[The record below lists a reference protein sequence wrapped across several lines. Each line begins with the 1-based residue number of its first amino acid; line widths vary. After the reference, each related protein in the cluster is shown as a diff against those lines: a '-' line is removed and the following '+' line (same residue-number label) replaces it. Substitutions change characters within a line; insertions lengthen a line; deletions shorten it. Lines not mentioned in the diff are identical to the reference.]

1 MPIQLI
7 SLGSAPDDG
16 TGTSLHAGGAIIN
29 ENFLLL
35 RDMISGVISGFDLQ
49 GGWDASTNTPALESG
64 VGTTG
69 HAYMVT
75 VAGGTELDG
84 VSDWQVGESLVFAG
98 DAWVRTLTVG
108 IPVSEKGAANGVP
121 TLDAGAVVP
130 LAQVPTIPVAKGGTG
145 RATLTT
151 GSYLRGAGTGE
162 VALRTAAETL
172 EDIGAAALAD
182 VVSLAAGEVIPL
194 TSADNLNSIAESG
207 LYGWWNDIPAN
218 APYGR
223 AFLLN
228 LTGELVGQNTQVV
241 FPADWDWGL
250 RGEIRYRY
258 DDTSGMGWSLWVR
271 VYDQTTH
278 YYTILGGTGTLNLN
292 CDARANAKTATLTGN
307 ITFTTSN
314 LGSGRGVTVKIIN
327 GATERTMSFPAAWRF
342 VGAKPSSIA
351 PNKIGILTLLS
362 DGAMDSNVVAAY
374 AEEE

>member
-172 EDIGAAALAD
+172 EDIGAALASA
-182 VVSLAAGEVIPL
+182 VVNLVGVQSITGVKTFTVEVI
-194 TSADNLNSIAESG
+194 A
-207 LYGWWNDIPAN
+207 
-218 APYGR
+218 
-223 AFLLN
+223 
-228 LTGELVGQNTQVV
+228 NTQ
-241 FPADWDWGL
+241 
-250 RGEIRYRY
+250 IR
-258 DDTSGMGWSLWVR
+258 
-271 VYDQTTH
+271 TTPGAN
-278 YYTILGGTGTLNLN
+278 LGTTGTLNL
-292 CDARANAKTATLTGN
+292 DMAGATLRSTGVLTGN
-307 ITFTTSN
+307 IVLTAN
-314 LGSGRGVTVKIIN
+314 ARLAGRSVTLRILN
-327 GATERTMSFPAAWRF
+327 GATERTLSFPAGWKF
-342 VGAKPSSIA
+342 VGAKPESIA
-351 PNKIGILTLLS
+351 VSKVGILTLTAFGTTEA
-362 DGAMDSNVVAAY
+362 DIVAAY